1 MRRLPSNREISPGR
15 PDGKG
20 KHSYASILRT
30 LQTPGGI
37 LEASFTPMARTSGEP
52 LIFADGAAPAK
63 LILPEIEWRKRPVS
77 KDTRP
82 DAGHRVTLSR
92 WTVTKP
98 AKPLELEANYPDD
111 SHLITFP
118 LVPSSVEFFF
128 AGKQVANGNIQMNTV
143 LITGPGEPSRTIFT
157 KTFDCVRIYLSQSF
171 LAECFTEIYGRAPS
185 GPIELFDPHFMA
197 DPIVF
202 QLSSLLA
209 QVDDDGGPAGPT
221 FVDGISI
228 ALASRLFTLN
238 SMRGGALASNK
249 STPLPKWRLKRVFD
263 YIEANLTRPIYL
275 AELGNVVG
283 LTRMHF
289 AAQFRAATGCSPYNY
304 ILRRKV
310 AYSQRLLLDPQLS
323 IADVAAMMGFSSQA
337 HFTVV
342 FKKVIGTTPVRW
354 RQSSC

>member
-1 MRRLPSNREISPGR
+1 LG
-15 PDGKG
+15 
-20 KHSYASILRT
+20 
-30 LQTPGGI
+30 
-37 LEASFTPMARTSGEP
+37 ASFPAMAHRSAETPTLAERIP
-52 LIFADGAAPAK
+52 PAK
-63 LILPEIEWRKRPVS
+63 IILPEIEWRKRPVGS
-77 KDTRP
+77 DARP
-82 DAGHRVTLSR
+82 DVGHRVTLAR

-98 AKPLELEANYPDD
+98 AKPLEMSANYPDD

-128 AGKQVANGNIQMNTV
+128 AGKQVANGKIPMDTV

-171 LAECFTEIYGRAPS
+171 LAECFTEIYGHAPP

-202 QLSSLLA
+202 QLASLLT
-209 QVDDDGGPAGPT
+209 QVDDDGGPSGPT
-221 FVDGISI
+221 FVDGVSI

-238 SMRGGALASNK
+238 SMRGGALVSNRC
-249 STPLPKWRLKRVFD
+249 TPLPKWRLKRAVD

-275 AELGNVVG
+275 AELSNIVG

-289 AAQFRAATGCSPYNY
+289 AAQFRAATGCSPHNY

-310 AYSQRLLLDPQLS
+310 AYSQQLLLDPQLP

-337 HFTVV
+337 HFTVA
-342 FKKVIGTTPVRW
+342 FKRVVGKTPVRW
-354 RQSSC
+354 RRSSC

>member
-1 MRRLPSNREISPGR
+1 MGKRL
-15 PDGKG
+15 
-20 KHSYASILRT
+20 YASILPT
-30 LQTPGGI
+30 LQIPGGT
-37 LEASFTPMARTSGEP
+37 LEASFPAMARRSAKTS
-52 LIFADGAAPAK
+52 IFADLAAPAK

-77 KDTRP
+77 KDARP
-82 DAGHRVTLSR
+82 DSGFRVTLSR

-98 AKPLELEANYPDD
+98 VKPLELEANYPDD

-128 AGKQVANGNIQMNTV
+128 AGKQVANGKIQMDTV

-171 LAECFTEIYGRAPS
+171 LAECFTEIYGHSPS

-202 QLSSLLA
+202 QLASLLA
-209 QVDDDGGPAGPT
+209 QVDDDGGPAGPA
-221 FVDGISI
+221 FVDGVSI

-238 SMRGGALASNK
+238 SMRGGALVSNK
-249 STPLPKWRLKRVFD
+249 STPLPKWRLKRAVD

-275 AELGNVVG
+275 TELGNVVG

-289 AAQFRAATGCSPYNY
+289 AAQFRAATGCSPHNY

-323 IADVAAMMGFSSQA
+323 IANVAAMMGFSSQA

-342 FKKVIGTTPVRW
+342 FKRVTGKTPVRW
-354 RQSSC
+354 RQSSY